1 MNIFVLHQNPEVAS
15 VMHLDKHV
23 VKMPL
28 ESAQILCTVHW
39 ELGNTAPYKSTH
51 RKHPCS
57 SWARLS
63 INNYDWLC
71 KLGLALCKEYT
82 YRYNKVHKCEAIIEW
97 CINNKPALPDI
108 PMTSQPL
115 AMPDV
120 YKTSNDPVE
129 CYRNYYIGAKSHI
142 HNWKNR
148 QKPYWIN

>member
-1 MNIFVLHQNPEVAS
+1 MNIFVLHQDPETAS
-15 VMHLDKHV
+15 MMHVDKHV

-57 SWARLS
+57 TWAMES
-63 INNYDWLC
+63 IKNYEWLC
-71 KLGLALCKEYT
+71 SLGMHLCREYT
-82 YRYNKVHKCEAIIEW
+82 FRYGKTHKSQAVIEW
-97 CINNKPALPDI
+97 CMINKPALPDVN
-108 PMTSQPL
+108 MTSQYC
-115 AMPDV
+115 AMPDE
-120 YKTSNDPVE
+120 YKTSLDPVQ

-142 HNWKNR
+142 HTWKNR